1 MSRTSKITALY
12 ERLSRDDDL
21 NGESNSITNQKKY
34 LEDYARRNGFT
45 NIRHFTDDGFSGV
58 NFNRPSFQEL
68 IKEVEAGNV
77 ATIIVKDM
85 SRLGRNYLQVGFY
98 TEVLFPQKDVRF
110 LAINNSID
118 SNNAS
123 DNDFAPFLNIM
134 NEWYAKDTS
143 NKIKAVFDARMK
155 DGKRC
160 SGSIPYGY
168 NRLATDK
175 QTLVVNTWAMSTY
188 ESRKSLIAN
197 YIRPLIGDMKLEDVT
212 PRIMDKYYR
221 DLLSVKA
228 VSSKYV
234 KARTEYLTPHTVREV
249 HKTLRNAFNQAVK
262 WELMTRNPVEHAT
275 LPKEEHKTRDIWT
288 AEVLQKALEACDD
301 DILRLA
307 INLAFSCSLRMG
319 ELLGLTWDCIDISPT
334 SIELGQAS
342 IFVEKELQRVNREA
356 MADLDGK
363 DIMFKFPPTFA
374 STHTA
379 LVLKTPKTKTSV
391 RKVFLPKTVAEMLV
405 QRKAD
410 IEELKD
416 LFGDEFVDFNLV
428 FCSSNGKPIEGQVIN
443 RAFNKLIEEKGLPKV
458 VFHSLRHSSITYK
471 LKLNGGDMKSVQGDS
486 GHAQVKMVADVYS
499 HIIDDDR
506 RLNAER
512 MEAAFYSGRQAT
524 PEPVQPAATESSADD
539 KELLLKLLQNPEM
552 AALLKSLAKT
562 L

>member
-1 MSRTSKITALY
+1 MSQEKIERWNEVDGNLDNGEKLQAFLDSTTDAYAILQLRRTDETVY
-12 ERLSRDDDL
+12 ERFESYEALKRQGKEPNIDHYDVVYVAPLSSYTDQTAMLEGLYTKFNVERPEDFRGHSLSVSDIVALKTDAVV
-21 NGESNSITNQKKY
+21 SFHYVDSI
-34 LEDYARRNGFT
+34 G
-45 NIRHFTDDGFSGV
+45 
-58 NFNRPSFQEL
+58 FQEL
-68 IKEVEAGNV
+68 QGFMKPE
-77 ATIIVKDM
+77 
-85 SRLGRNYLQVGFY
+85 NYL
-98 TEVLFPQKDVRF
+98 K
-110 LAINNSID
+110 
-118 SNNAS
+118 NAEMAME
-123 DNDFAPFLNIM
+123 DD
-134 NEWYAKDTS
+134 
-143 NKIKAVFDARMK
+143 
-155 DGKRC
+155 
-160 SGSIPYGY
+160 YGM
-168 NRLATDK
+168 L
-175 QTLVVNTWAMSTY
+175 
-188 ESRKSLIAN
+188 
-197 YIRPLIGDMKLEDVT
+197 DVT

>member
-1 MSRTSKITALY
+1 MA
-12 ERLSRDDDL
+12 
-21 NGESNSITNQKKY
+21 SIVKRKKKY
-34 LEDYARRNGFT
+34 SVVYTYTDENGNKRQKWETFET
-45 NIRHFTDDGFSGV
+45 NA
-58 NFNRPSFQEL
+58 
-68 IKEVEAGNV
+68 EA
-77 ATIIVKDM
+77 KK
-85 SRLGRNYLQVGFY
+85 RKLQVEYEQESGIFIPPSAKTVNDLLDEY
-98 TEVLFPQKDVRF
+98 M
-110 LAINNSID
+110 SI
-118 SNNAS
+118 
-123 DNDFAPFLNIM
+123 
-134 NEWYAKDTS
+134 
-143 NKIKAVFDARMK
+143 
-155 DGKRC
+155 
-160 SGSIPYGY
+160 YG
-168 NRLATDK
+168 
-175 QTLVVNTWAMSTY
+175 VNTWAMSTY

-275 LPKEEHKTRDIWT
+275 LPKEEHKTREIWT
-288 AEVLQKALEACDD
+288 AEVLWKPVTMIFFVWLS
-301 DILRLA
+301 
-307 INLAFSCSLRMG
+307 NLAFSCSLRMG

-405 QRKAD
+405 RRKAD

-416 LFGDEFVDFNLV
+416 LFGDEFIDFNLV
-428 FCSSNGKPIEGQVIN
+428 FCSSNGKPIEEN
-443 RAFNKLIEEKGLPKV
+443 GLPKV